1 MASAV
6 THAVLPLFL
15 GRTFFDRGMPLRFW
29 VFSLFCSVLP
39 DFDVVGFLLGVH
51 YGGFWGHRGFS
62 HSLTFAFL
70 VSLGVAISCF
80 RDFGLFSK
88 KWWDIWIFF
97 FFLIS
102 FHGVLD
108 GMTDGGS
115 GVAFFSP
122 FDGGRYFLPWTPLRV
137 SSIGLKGFFNQRGSE
152 VLLSEI
158 IWVWIPSLL
167 LMALAKGL
175 GRNGEKERLGN
186 QLTDAWRNRGERS

>member
-39 DFDVVGFLLGVH
+39 DFDVLGFFLGVH

-70 VSLGVAISCF
+70 ASVGLAIWGF
-80 RDFGLFSK
+80 RDFGLFSR
-88 KWWDIWIFF
+88 KWWGIWVFF

-102 FHGVLD
+102 LHGVLD

-122 FDGGRYFLPWTPLRV
+122 FDEGRYFLPWTPLRV
-137 SSIGLKGFFNQRGSE
+137 SSIGMKGFFTQRGSQ

-158 IWVWIPSLL
+158 VWVWIPSML
-167 LMALAKGL
+167 LMALVKAAAYNRGKGRTWNSL
-175 GRNGEKERLGN
+175 PAE
-186 QLTDAWRNRGERS
+186 WRNRGERS